1 LKFEHQ
7 YQIPFVGL
15 KQGLHRFTF
24 EVNDEFF
31 ANFEGATI
39 NGSDI
44 KVDIDFDKKSDFF
57 ILKFYISGIM
67 NADCDRC
74 ALVYQQEILDEFTIY
89 VKFDDRNLD
98 IESEDEDVLFIS
110 RADTHLDVA
119 QLIYDFVN
127 LSVPM
132 QLICAKNRN
141 TDESC
146 NPELSKFLTTE
157 TENKE
162 EEIDQRWSALKK
174 LKK

>member
-1 LKFEHQ
+1 
-7 YQIPFVGL
+7 
-15 KQGLHRFTF
+15 
-24 EVNDEFF
+24 
-31 ANFEGATI
+31 
-39 NGSDI
+39 
-44 KVDIDFDKKSDFF
+44 
-57 ILKFYISGIM
+57 
-67 NADCDRC
+67 
-74 ALVYQQEILDEFTIY
+74 VYQQEILDEFTIY

>member
-1 LKFEHQ
+1 MKFEHQ

-15 KQGLHRFTF
+15 KHGLHRFTF

-31 ANFEGATI
+31 ANFEGSTI
-39 NGSDI
+39 TGSNI
-44 KVDIDFDKKSDFF
+44 KVDIDFDKKNDFF
-57 ILKFYISGIM
+57 ILTFYISGSI

-74 ALVYQQEILDEFTIY
+74 ALVYNQELLDEFSIY
-89 VKFDDRNLD
+89 VKFDERNLD
-98 IESEDEDVLFIS
+98 VESEDEDVIFIS
-110 RADTHLDVA
+110 RADTHIDVA

-141 TDESC
+141 TTESC
-146 NPELSKFLTTE
+146 NPELTKFLK
-157 TENKE
+157 TENETQE
-162 EEIDQRWSALKK
+162 EEIDQRWSALKN

>member
-1 LKFEHQ
+1 MKFEHQ

-15 KQGLHRFTF
+15 KQGLHRFSF

-39 NGSDI
+39 KGANI
-44 KVDIDFDKKSDFF
+44 KVEVDFDKKTDFF
-57 ILKFYISGIM
+57 MLTFYISGEI

-74 ALVYQQEILDEFTIY
+74 TLIYAQEILDEFSIY

-98 IESEDEDVLFIS
+98 IESTDEDVIFIS
-110 RADTHLDVA
+110 RADSHIDVA

-141 TDESC
+141 TTESC
-146 NPELSKFLTTE
+146 NPELTKFLTIEPDNTE
-157 TENKE
+157 EN
-162 EEIDQRWSALKK
+162 IDQRWSALKK